1 MLAKPAKKPGKP
13 EPPPAYDQQ
22 STVVLIAFTAYIIT
36 WFMQLG
42 SRVEFLGAI
51 RFEFLLGVGLIVA
64 ALFVPRQKPRVTSN
78 LYAYI
83 AWFLVAL
90 LTQIPFSANV
100 EYSWLVFVDR
110 VVKFAFMAVFIVV
123 FVRSPT
129 SLRFFIA
136 AFLLAWFKM
145 GQEGLWGQLSGSLVW
160 QNQGVMRLHGVT
172 SLYEHPNSFSGLG
185 LGMLP
190 FIYYLFP
197 LANKWQKV
205 FLLVLLAFA
214 LNIVLYTGSRT
225 GYVGFLL
232 FAAYAFWQSKYKWR
246 TMIIGAIV
254 AVVALPMIPQQ
265 YIERFASITG
275 SEKEGQS
282 KYRRLEILQ
291 DAVIIFAE
299 HPFGVGVAAFPF
311 VRQERFG
318 RSQDT
323 HNLYLEVATNLGIQG
338 LIIWAMLI
346 FAVFRSIRR
355 LLRSMDDQLKKLGP
369 RGPPDPDPKSPLA
382 KHIADLRLMRAI
394 LLAAS
399 GYMVIRLSVGLFG
412 MDLYEIYWW
421 FTMGIVIAVHNMN
434 QVAERLTEGFLAQAT
449 AMGKPDEM
457 PPRNAAGQLA

>member
-22 STVVLIAFTAYIIT
+22 STVVLIAFAAYVIT

-51 RFEFLLGVGLIVA
+51 RFEFLLGIGLIVA
-64 ALFVPRQKPRVTSN
+64 ALFVPRQKPKVASN

-129 SLRFFIA
+129 ALRFFIA

-172 SLYEHPNSFSGLG
+172 GLYEHPNSFSGLG

-197 LANKWQKV
+197 LANKWQKM

-232 FAAYAFWQSKYKWR
+232 FAAYVFWQSKYKWR
-246 TMIIGAIV
+246 TMIVGAIV
-254 AVVALPMIPQQ
+254 AVVALPLIPQQ

-291 DAVIIFAE
+291 DAVTIFVE

-338 LIIWAMLI
+338 FIIWALLI

-355 LLRSMDDQLKKLGP
+355 LLGSLDDQLKNLGP
-369 RGPPDPDPKSPLA
+369 RGPPDADANSPLA

-399 GYMVIRLSVGLFG
+399 GYMVIRLSVGFFG

-434 QVAERLTEGFLAQAT
+434 QVAARVTEGFLAQAPAT
-449 AMGKPDEM
+449 PAADAM
-457 PPRNAAGQLA
+457 PPRNAASQPA